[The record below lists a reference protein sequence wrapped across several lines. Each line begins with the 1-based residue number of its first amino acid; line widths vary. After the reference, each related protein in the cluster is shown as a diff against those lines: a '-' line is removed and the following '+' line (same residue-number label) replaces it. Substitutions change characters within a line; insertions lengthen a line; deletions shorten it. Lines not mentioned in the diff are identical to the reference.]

1 MNSHTWPSV
10 LSRAKT
16 PNIERFLLGRHRSAD
31 ILKKSKIL
39 KMYGNSPH
47 KRRIEARRQA
57 WLDAKSVFFHDEFSD
72 WSVSLWARNLTDEKV
87 ATRGFFFGNEP
98 DLGWTAKKYVR
109 YGAPRQVGVT
119 VDYNF

>member
-1 MNSHTWPSV
+1 MANINWTGKDEFYFSDSHSEKAASSN
-10 LSRAKT
+10 LLNAK
-16 PNIERFLLGRHRSAD
+16 IA
-31 ILKKSKIL
+31 
-39 KMYGNSPH
+39 Y
-47 KRRIEARRQA
+47 
-57 WLDAKSVFFHDEFSD
+57 EFSD

-98 DLGWTAKKYVR
+98 DLDWTAKKYVR